1 MINAI
6 APLAVGNAVQ
16 IVVEL
21 PATAVHWRILRNTT
35 GVFPAF
41 NDALSTLVHDANDGD
56 PLQFLD
62 ASNLVNG
69 TLYYY
74 QGFYWDGAAWTTD
87 SAAVTVT
94 PATTYLDDSADAQT
108 VVRDRL
114 DVGIAAEIARGALS
128 PIAGL
133 IKVLLAPPVF
143 EDTAFPCISVHMKNE
158 APLNRALGED
168 IANDQLDTLT
178 GLYDDHEGWAAKT
191 QLDVIGWS
199 LNADER
205 VQLRKAIR
213 RVMAANLGV
222 FDEALLL
229 QVEFSQSDI
238 EDFST
243 YNAPVYETVGVF
255 TCVTPIAVN
264 VPGPAI
270 TTVDSTVIP
279 IN

>member
-1 MINAI
+1 MISLIVPA
-6 APLAVGNAVQ
+6 AVGNAVR
-16 IVVEL
+16 IVVQL
-21 PATAVHWRILRNTT
+21 PDTAVHWRVLRNTT

-41 NDALSTLVHDANDGD
+41 DDALSMVVHDANESD

-62 ASNLVNG
+62 ASDLVNG

-87 SAAVTVT
+87 AAPVTVT

-114 DVGIAAEIARGALS
+114 DVGIQAEIARGALK
-128 PIAGL
+128 PVAGS

-143 EDTAFPCISVHMKNE
+143 EDTKFPCISVHMKNE
-158 APLNRALGED
+158 APVNRALGEE
-168 IANDQLDTLT
+168 IANDQQDTFT
-178 GLYDDHEGWAAKT
+178 TLYDDHEGWGAKT

-205 VQLRKAIR
+205 MALRKAIR

-222 FDEALLL
+222 FDEALLM
-229 QVEFSQSDI
+229 QIEFSQSDV
-238 EDFST
+238 EDFGT
-243 YNAPVYETVGVF
+243 YNAPVYQTVGVF
-255 TCVTPIAVN
+255 SCFAPIAVN
-264 VPGPAI
+264 VPGPSI